1 MAPHKSALLFRYIVF
16 GLEPISSL
24 QLVSLLQIPYISF
37 KTLCLIMGNTPVT
50 VGLHT
55 DQSCYTA
62 GDLVTGKIYI
72 SVTKPQPATVLN
84 IRILGEEHTIIH
96 HTTNETTSNGSG
108 SNSTTTTR
116 EHDHYEEANSAFFN
130 LDYPIHMFPKQ
141 IEVGQYE
148 FPFTINLPANLPSSI
163 MCRKNQSYAQVHYQI
178 TAKLQTTTGLFQ
190 QAPQKTQ
197 VLQILAAPPSGFAD
211 DSALQLPNERVP
223 VTKCCCRKQGHVALA
238 ASFDK
243 TVVRPNETI
252 GVAFTANNQSTVR
265 VDTVRVILEEYI
277 EWRAHGRSEK
287 VHRVL
292 QKVDLPASDYPE
304 LAKLH
309 RKPNTY
315 FGGSN
320 NTMDQHPLIH
330 NNDTPGRSSIQVVVP
345 TGATDSYHGRWIEVR
360 HVLSVRLLTPGC
372 CTTNPEACARLQI
385 CRTTAPL
392 TPSAPPTPLAPPSP
406 SAPPSEYDMGMDMN
420 IPAHASAP
428 IVEAE
433 AVLPAGWSAQTAEVV
448 IIPMVEATLLDNKH
462 PNQYD
467 NFV

>member
-1 MAPHKSALLFRYIVF
+1 
-16 GLEPISSL
+16 
-24 QLVSLLQIPYISF
+24 
-37 KTLCLIMGNTPVT
+37 MGNTPVT

-84 IRILGEEHTIIH
+84 IRILGEENTVIH
-96 HTTNETTSNGSG
+96 HTTTETSNRHH
-108 SNSTTTTR
+108 STSTTR
-116 EHDHYEEANSAFFN
+116 EEDHYEQASSAFFN

-141 IEVGQYE
+141 IQVGQYE
-148 FPFTINLPANLPSSI
+148 FPFTITLPSNLPSSI
-163 MCRKNQSYAQVHYQI
+163 ICRKRQSYAQVHYQI

-197 VLQILAAPPSGFAD
+197 VLQIMAAPPLGSAN
-211 DSALQLPNERVP
+211 DSALQLPTERVP
-223 VTKCCCRKQGHVALA
+223 VTKCCCRKKGHVALA

-265 VDTVRVILEEYI
+265 VDTVRVILEEYV
-277 EWRAHGRSEK
+277 EWRAHGRTEK

-304 LAKLH
+304 LAKLQ
-309 RKPNTY
+309 RNPNTY
-315 FGGSN
+315 FGGGSTSTGTS
-320 NTMDQHPLIH
+320 TMDQQHPFIH
-330 NNDTPGRSSIQVVVP
+330 NNNNTPARSIQGVRIP
-345 TGATDSYHGRWIEVR
+345 TDATDSYHGRWIEVR
-360 HVLSVRLLTPGC
+360 HALSVRLLTPGC
-372 CTTNPEACARLQI
+372 CATNPEACARLQI
-385 CRTTAPL
+385 RRTTAPP
-392 TPSAPPTPLAPPSP
+392 TPPTP
-406 SAPPSEYDMGMDMN
+406 SAPPSEYDLDVDTN
-420 IPAHASAP
+420 IPAPASAP
-428 IVEAE
+428 IIVEAE

-448 IIPMVEATLLDNKH
+448 DIPMVQATLLLDNKH
-462 PNQYD
+462 PNSYD